1 MPSSKVTSRPP
12 ILCPQPHTLHRNLT
26 GIESREEGNLS
37 FEVLR
42 QYFSAGGGLMTFLF
56 LIFMFGAEQVRAC
69 QLASGSAASC
79 RIAVQ
84 IVCCW
89 TKGLGCSV

>member
-1 MPSSKVTSRPP
+1 MLKP
-12 ILCPQPHTLHRNLT
+12 ILTMLPLILCTRSLNPMRRNLT

-56 LIFMFGAEQVRAC
+56 LIFMFGAEQVRVRAC
-69 QLASGSAASC
+69 RLLHVGS
-79 RIAVQ
+79 
-84 IVCCW
+84 
-89 TKGLGCSV
+89 